1 MKAVITIFA
10 LPGEIDDL
18 ALLLHLLKRN
28 SVFLS
33 GSVTYRVEVTLGL
46 SDELTNWSDT
56 SIPQEYFAERAR
68 ELCEKSLTWCEYE
81 CYIETGTEVLG
92 CVSQRRRSLRNNPN
106 AEFFI
111 WLDSDLF
118 FPDDTLHLLES
129 AYLQHNSE
137 DSWCIVTPE
146 VVRQWDETWD
156 LIVNQTFL
164 DKPTNY
170 HLTVDTIPACLKSLG
185 PRSTRI
191 CPTFKL
197 AGGWATLISGKLL
210 RKLGIPDGLGHYGN
224 EDTFLSACTGY
235 LKRIG
240 YNAFQVIVENL
251 IVGEMRAFR
260 STETVRKYI
269 VAKDRRA
276 EFRQTASQNWNK
288 VVCDC
293 VLSLGPYV
301 PPPSN

>member
-1 MKAVITIFA
+1 MKAVISIFA

-18 ALLLHLLKRN
+18 ALLLQLVKRN
-28 SVFLS
+28 SLFLS
-33 GSVTYRVEVTLGL
+33 GTVRYRVEVTIAL
-46 SDELTNWSDT
+46 SDELTNWT
-56 SIPQEYFAERAR
+56 ETKIPQEYFAERAR
-68 ELCEKSLTWCEYE
+68 ELCENCLNWCEYE
-81 CYIETGTEVLG
+81 CHIERGNEILG
-92 CVSQRRRSLRNNPN
+92 CVSQRRRSLYRNPD

-118 FPDDTLHLLES
+118 FPDDTLCLLER
-129 AYLQHNSE
+129 AYLKHNSD

-170 HLTVDTIPACLKSLG
+170 HLTVDTIAACLKPLG

-224 EDTFLSACTGY
+224 EDTFVSSCTGY

-240 YNAFQVIVENL
+240 FKAFQVVIENL

-260 STETVRKYI
+260 STSTIRKYI
-269 VAKDRRA
+269 SSKDRRE
-276 EFRQTASQNWNK
+276 EFLAISAQNWNK
-288 VVCDC
+288 VVCDW
-293 VLSLGPYV
+293 VLSMGPYV
-301 PPPSN
+301 GPK